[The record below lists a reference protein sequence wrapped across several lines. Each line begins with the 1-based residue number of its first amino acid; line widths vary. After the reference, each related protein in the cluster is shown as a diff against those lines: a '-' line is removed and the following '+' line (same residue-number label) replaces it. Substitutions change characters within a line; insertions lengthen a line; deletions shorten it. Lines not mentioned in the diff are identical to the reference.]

1 MARLRQSLALLV
13 LVSAFVADTAWAN
26 GRFPRAQRLLERDG
40 DPERL
45 ILAATYGLLLTDDR
59 GGEWRHVCDLGFA
72 FAVAEI
78 DPLVGLFSDGS
89 MLVSGIRS
97 LNRAP
102 SPFCAFEP
110 VLGGVGSDDAVD
122 FSVDAL
128 DRNRVIA
135 LVSLRGD
142 AGLTVN
148 RLYESTDAASSFTE
162 LGALLPEAE
171 VASGV
176 TLDTAPSDPNR
187 IYVSATGRVAEALF
201 VRSSDRGASW
211 TTSELALAPNEYPYI
226 AAVDPSNADRIYLRT
241 DVWAQDA
248 DGAYAANDALFYSDD
263 GGESFREL
271 LRLPGKL
278 FGFALSPDA
287 TEVLVGYGDPVEPSR
302 AVDASALGIYRA
314 GTTDLSF
321 EKIYDG
327 SISCLA
333 WTENGLYACTS
344 QAERGFALGIAPNAD
359 FDLATE
365 NPFTPLLD
373 LGNVRAPLD
382 CPACTSGA
390 DCLALWSQTCAVFGS
405 CDASAPVGGS
415 GGSNCRSG
423 GTGGEA
429 GEVTGGSGGAG
440 ATSTGSKPSSRDSS
454 CGCRSVAA
462 EKNTGCFAYLALVV
476 LLLGR
481 RRQSPARPTSCRSV
495 SLRDHP
501 GATINAF
508 DRLPPSKSTRPN
520 GS

>member
-1 MARLRQSLALLV
+1 MARLRQSLTLLV
-13 LVSAFVADTAWAN
+13 LVSAFVADAAWAN

-45 ILAATYGLLLTDDR
+45 VLAATYGLLLTDDR
-59 GGEWRHVCDLGFA
+59 GGEWRHVCELGFA
-72 FAVAEI
+72 FAAAEI

-89 MLVSGIRS
+89 MLVKGVRS

-110 VLGGVGSDDAVD
+110 VLADTGSDTAVD

-142 AGLTVN
+142 AGRTVN

-162 LGALLPEAE
+162 LGVSLPEDD

-176 TLDTAPSDPNR
+176 TLDMAPSDPNR
-187 IYVSATGRVAEALF
+187 LYVSATGREAAGLF
-201 VRSSDRGASW
+201 VRSGDRGASW
-211 TTSELALAPNEYPYI
+211 TTSELSLATNEYPYI
-226 AAVDPSNADRIYLRT
+226 AAVDPTNADRIFLRT
-241 DVWAQDA
+241 DVWVQNA
-248 DGAYAANDALFYSDD
+248 DGVYAANDALLYSDD

-271 LRLPGKL
+271 FRMPGKL
-278 FGFALSPDA
+278 FGFALSPDG

-302 AVDASALGIYRA
+302 AVDANALGIYRS
-314 GTTDLSF
+314 GTTDFSF
-321 EKIYDG
+321 EKIFDG

-344 QAERGFALGIAPNAD
+344 QDERGFALGIAPNAD

-365 NPFTPLLD
+365 NPFMPLLD
-373 LGNVRAPLD
+373 LGNVKAPLD

-390 DCLALWSQTCAVFGS
+390 DCLALWSETCSVFGT
-405 CDASAPVGGS
+405 CDAGPPVAGADCPS
-415 GGSNCRSG
+415 GGA
-423 GTGGEA
+423 GGEP

-440 ATSTGSKPSSRDSS
+440 ATSTRPKTSPRDSS
-454 CGCRSVAA
+454 CGCRSVRA
-462 EKNTGCFAYLALVV
+462 EKKTGRFDGFVLVV

-481 RRQSPARPTSCRSV
+481 RRLRPVHRP
-495 SLRDHP
+495 R
-501 GATINAF
+501 A
-508 DRLPPSKSTRPN
+508 DR
-520 GS
+520 